1 MRFGRFEVLER
12 LGAGG
17 MGEVFRARDHDLQRD
32 VAVKFLPEQYAS
44 DPARLARFAQEARA
58 ASSLNHPNI
67 VTIHE
72 IGQTSGLPY
81 IVMELVDGRTLR
93 RVIRDRP
100 LPASRVLEIGAQ
112 LADGLAKAHGAG
124 IVHRDLKP
132 ENVMITNDG
141 FVKIL
146 DFGLAKLRAGEA
158 PGDGAPRPDEAE
170 TQVSPHTVAGVV
182 LGTAGYMSPEQ
193 ARGDAMDYRSDQ
205 FSLGIVLYELA
216 TGRKAFRGES
226 VVQTMAAVIEQT
238 PEPIANLRPDFPAP
252 ARWAIERC
260 LAKEP
265 RARYAST
272 LDLAQEL
279 RSVREHLS
287 DAGVGTPGRPRR
299 AWVWERRRALR
310 LVVGLCAIVLAVL
323 AAPQVRQSVT
333 RWLAR
338 AALPSE
344 MRVAVLPITVAGT
357 GDEDPTCCGGLLDY
371 VAVRL
376 ADLSRY
382 HSRVSVVPVAELV
395 SSGVRSPSAARQALG
410 ATITVSI
417 SVHRVAD
424 SLLVS
429 VSLADAE
436 KVRQL
441 AGESRTF
448 PRSTFSPELVVNLVV
463 PLLELQLAANQKA
476 AWSQAAS
483 TVPEAG
489 VLYAQALGQT
499 PYQQAQSRLEEYD
512 QARSLEQAIKLLND
526 AINLEPRYAAAHA
539 ALGEARIRLYRLT
552 KDPSALDLAEQS
564 ARQALSIDNT
574 RPAAWMTLG
583 MARAQRGDLVEA
595 EKSFTEAIARNP
607 NGADIYR
614 ELGLAYQRVKLWDK
628 AEAAYRRA
636 VSLQPKSWSSHNY
649 LGSFFFRRERY
660 PEGEAEFR
668 RALEFAPENARV
680 WSNLGGLYLAQ
691 ERWKDAEAALITAV
705 RIHPYGPALSNLGY
719 LQMHARRQYAEAAK
733 TFAQAAAISPR
744 DSRVWMNL
752 GSASHWGG
760 QKAGADAAYV
770 RAVALLEEEQQVD
783 PTNAQT
789 LLSLAACHATLGNA
803 ARSRAY
809 VSDAL
814 RLGIGEGDWTD
825 VVAVFEDL
833 GDRDAALGHL
843 RQAFKA
849 GVKPEELADD
859 PTFDSLRKDPRY
871 SAIVKALASNP
882 DKGRR

>member
-1 MRFGRFEVLER
+1 M
-12 LGAGG
+12 
-17 MGEVFRARDHDLQRD
+17 
-32 VAVKFLPEQYAS
+32 
-44 DPARLARFAQEARA
+44 
-58 ASSLNHPNI
+58 
-67 VTIHE
+67 
-72 IGQTSGLPY
+72 
-81 IVMELVDGRTLR
+81 
-93 RVIRDRP
+93 
-100 LPASRVLEIGAQ
+100 LEIGAQ

-132 ENVMITNDG
+132 ENVMITTDG

-146 DFGLAKLRAGEA
+146 DFGLAKLRAGEP
-158 PGDGAPRPDEAE
+158 PGEGAPRPDEAE

-193 ARGDAMDYRSDQ
+193 ARGDALDYRSDQ
-205 FSLGIVLYELA
+205 FSLGVVLYEVA
-216 TGRKAFRGES
+216 TGRKAFRGNS
-226 VVQTMAAVIEQT
+226 IVQTMTAVIEQT

-252 ARWAIERC
+252 ACWAIERC

-287 DAGVGTPGRPRR
+287 DAGGSTAERPRR
-299 AWVWERRRALR
+299 AWALERRRALR
-310 LVVGLCAIVLAVL
+310 LVVGLCAIVLTVL
-323 AAPQVRQSVT
+323 AAPQIKQSVT

-344 MRVAVLPITVAGT
+344 MRVAVLPVTVAGT
-357 GDEDPTCCGGLLDY
+357 GDEDATCCGGLVDY

-382 HSRVSVVPVAELV
+382 HSRLSVVPVAELI

-410 ATITVSI
+410 VTITVSI

-463 PLLELQLAANQKA
+463 PLLELQLGANQRT
-476 AWSQAAS
+476 AWGQGAS

-499 PYQQAQSRLEEYD
+499 PYQQAQSRLEQYD

-552 KDPSALDLAEQS
+552 KDPSALELAEQS
-564 ARQALSIDNT
+564 TRQALAIDDT

-583 MARAQRGDLVEA
+583 MARAQRGDGVQA
-595 EKSFTEAIARNP
+595 EKAFTEAIARNP
-607 NGADIYR
+607 NGADVYR
-614 ELGLAYQRVKLWDK
+614 ELGLAYQRVSLWDK
-628 AEAAYRRA
+628 AEASFRKA
-636 VSLQPKSWSSHNY
+636 VSLQPKSWSSHNH
-649 LGSFFFRRERY
+649 LGSFLFRRERY

-691 ERWKDAEAALITAV
+691 ERWKDAEAALTTAV

-719 LQMHARRQYAEAAK
+719 LHTYVNRND
-733 TFAQAAAISPR
+733 QAAAAAFEQGTVVSPR
-744 DSRVWMNL
+744 RSSHLEKPGDRAPPPARTARAGRRRLSPRRRPVRRGAEDRSDGCRGPRRPRRLLRAAGGRRARPFDGERRARARHRGGRLARRGRRVRGPWRSCGGAPAAGGGVQSGREPRRVREGPDVRQPEEGPAL
-752 GSASHWGG
+752 RRAGEGGGGEGQEGS
-760 QKAGADAAYV
+760 
-770 RAVALLEEEQQVD
+770 L
-783 PTNAQT
+783 
-789 LLSLAACHATLGNA
+789 NA
-803 ARSRAY
+803 ATQNRRS
-809 VSDAL
+809 
-814 RLGIGEGDWTD
+814 EW
-825 VVAVFEDL
+825 
-833 GDRDAALGHL
+833 
-843 RQAFKA
+843 
-849 GVKPEELADD
+849 
-859 PTFDSLRKDPRY
+859 
-871 SAIVKALASNP
+871 LASTMSTFSRWTGNTGP
-882 DKGRR
+882 GPRSPRSSTGTGSRSAT